1 MSFSI
6 AVTWAQLDANGHLRH
21 SAYADIA
28 AQARMDELNQLGI
41 TFEYLK
47 AQNIGPVL
55 FREETI
61 YYREVQANDV
71 VTVTTKLSK
80 SRADGSR
87 FSFHHEL
94 FRQDGVKAAEINLDG
109 AWLDLTKRKLA
120 TPTKEFTQRLLSMER
135 TADYIEELKG

>member
-28 AQARMDELNQLGI
+28 AQARMEELNQLGI

-47 AQNIGPVL
+47 EQNIGPVL

-71 VTVTTKLSK
+71 VTVVTQLSK
-80 SRADGSR
+80 SRADGTR
-87 FSFHHEL
+87 FSIHHEIY
-94 FRQDGVKAAEINLDG
+94 RKDGVKAAEINVDG

-120 TPTKEFTQRLLSMER
+120 VPTEEFTRRLLLMEH
-135 TADYIEELKG
+135 TSDYMEELKG